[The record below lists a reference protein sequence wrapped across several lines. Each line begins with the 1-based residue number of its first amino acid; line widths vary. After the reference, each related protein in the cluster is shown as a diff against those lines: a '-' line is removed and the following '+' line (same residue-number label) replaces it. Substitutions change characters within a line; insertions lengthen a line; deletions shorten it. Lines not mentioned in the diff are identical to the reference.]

1 MESAISQLNYLPET
15 REQQKTF
22 VHKAIEELM
31 NGEHDIM
38 KFWIQAS
45 IVADTLNEIKDSIL
59 IKKAAIEE
67 ARKYKDQP
75 YMGCKISV
83 VSRKTFDFSKCNYS
97 PYIHAKGK
105 LATAKDEVNR
115 LESFLKNMQL
125 QMGDPVTGEIL
136 NPPTFTES
144 EYITVK

>member
-15 REQQKTF
+15 REQQRTF
-22 VHKAIEELM
+22 VHKAVEELM

-45 IVADTLNEIKDSIL
+45 IVADTLNEIKDSL
-59 IKKAAIEE
+59 KVKQAAVAE
-67 ARKYKDQP
+67 AAKYKDQP

-83 VSRKTFDFSKCNYS
+83 VSRKTFDFSKCCYMDWERS
-97 PYIHAKGK
+97 KFDIEAAKERVK
-105 LATAKDEVNR
+105 RAET
-115 LESFLKNMQL
+115 FLKAL
-125 QMGDPVTGEIL
+125 QSPVADPETGEMIY
-136 NPPTFTES
+136 PPTFTES

>member
-15 REQQKTF
+15 REQQHSF

-45 IVADTLNEIKDSIL
+45 IVADTLNEIKDSL
-59 IKKAAIEE
+59 VIKRAAIAE
-67 ARKYKDQP
+67 AAKYKDQP

-83 VSRKTFDFSKCNYS
+83 VNRKTYDFSKCCHPDLDWYKAAEAE
-97 PYIHAKGK
+97 AKK
-105 LATAKDEVNR
+105 QVKEV
-115 LESFLKNMQL
+115 ETFLKAL
-125 QMGDPVTGEIL
+125 KSAVADPDTGELIQ
-136 NPPTFTES
+136 PPTFTES
-144 EYITVK
+144 EYITIK

>member
-75 YMGCKISV
+75 YMGCRISV
-83 VSRKTFDFSKCNYS
+83 VSRKTFDFSKCCYMD
-97 PYIHAKGK
+97 YERTKFEIEAAK
-105 LATAKDEVNR
+105 ER
-115 LESFLKNMQL
+115 LKKAETFLKSIPAEMA
-125 QMGDPVTGEIL
+125 DPATGEMIY
-136 NPPTFTES
+136 PPTFTES